1 MPNLKSQK
9 KRMRSDEEKRVQ
21 NQGVRTR
28 VKTARRK
35 MMEATAAGEAEVT
48 TAAFREYCSVLDK
61 AAKSGIVKKNT
72 AVRRK
77 ARAAAKLRAVCA

>member
-1 MPNLKSQK
+1 MPNLTSQK
-9 KRMRSDEEKRVQ
+9 KRMRSDEVKRVQ

-35 MMEATAAGEAEVT
+35 MMEATATGEVEAT
-48 TAAFREYCSVLDK
+48 SAAFSEYCSVLDK
-61 AAKSGIVKKNT
+61 AAKKGLVKKNT

-77 ARAAAKLRAVCA
+77 ARAAAKLREVSA

>member
-9 KRMRSDEEKRVQ
+9 KRMRSDEVKRVQ

-35 MMEATAAGEAEVT
+35 MMEATATGEAETT

-61 AAKSGIVKKNT
+61 AAKKGLVKKNT

-77 ARAAAKLRAVCA
+77 ARAASKLREISA

>member
-35 MMEATAAGEAEVT
+35 MMEATATGEAEVT

-77 ARAAAKLRAVCA
+77 ARAAAKLREVSA

>member
-9 KRMRSDEEKRVQ
+9 KRMRSDEVKRVQ
-21 NQGVRTR
+21 NQAVRTR

-35 MMEATAAGEAEVT
+35 MMEATATGEVEVT

-61 AAKSGIVKKNT
+61 AAKKGIVKKNT

-77 ARAAAKLRAVCA
+77 ARAAAKLREVAA

>member
-28 VKTARRK
+28 VKTVRRK
-35 MMEATAAGEAEVT
+35 MMEATATGDTVVT
-48 TAAFREYCSVLDK
+48 TATFREYCSVLDK
-61 AAKSGIVKKNT
+61 AAKKGLIKKNT
-72 AVRRK
+72 ATRRK
-77 ARAAAKLRAVCA
+77 ARAAAKLREVAA

>member
-9 KRMRSDEEKRVQ
+9 KRMRSDEVKRVQ

-35 MMEATAAGEAEVT
+35 MMEATAAGEAEAT
-48 TAAFREYCSVLDK
+48 TVAFREYCSVLDK
-61 AAKSGIVKKNT
+61 AAKKGLVKKNT

-77 ARAAAKLRAVCA
+77 ARAAAKLREISA

>member
-9 KRMRSDEEKRVQ
+9 KRMRSDEEKRVL

-35 MMEATAAGEAEVT
+35 MMAATAAGEVEAT
-48 TAAFREYCSVLDK
+48 TTAFREYCSILDK
-61 AAKSGIVKKNT
+61 AAKKGLLKKNT

-77 ARAAAKLRAVCA
+77 TRAAEKLRELSA